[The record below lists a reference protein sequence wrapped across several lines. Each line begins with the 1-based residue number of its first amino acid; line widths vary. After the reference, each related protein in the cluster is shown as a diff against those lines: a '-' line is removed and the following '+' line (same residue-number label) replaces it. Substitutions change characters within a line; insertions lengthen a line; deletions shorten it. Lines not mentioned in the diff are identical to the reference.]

1 MDIEIIASKIADA
14 ATLFNRIVDGGLS
27 LKELTVDELK
37 TKIEKQYHIA
47 LEEVEETEKALVD
60 VDIIETFD
68 GAVDSLYTVEPLLDM
83 LDIYCDGV
91 GITSLDDLDNHFEL
105 PLSEL
110 LSRYRELNLE
120 DLDLETLYKAADLII
135 ENNQQKFTTDVEVFS
150 TWKSA
155 YNRTSVIIDGVEYY
169 FLKDNNNKVKKRDG
183 FVNVNLN
190 VLFED
195 KL

>member
-27 LKELTVDELK
+27 LEELTVDELK

-83 LDIYCDGV
+83 LDIYCNGV

>member
-14 ATLFNRIVDGGLS
+14 ATLFNRIVGGGLS
-27 LKELTVDELK
+27 LEELTVDELK

-91 GITSLDDLDNHFEL
+91 GITSLGDLDNHFEL

>member
-27 LKELTVDELK
+27 LEELTVDELK

-83 LDIYCDGV
+83 LDIYCDGI

>member
-27 LKELTVDELK
+27 LEELTVDELK

>member
-1 MDIEIIASKIADA
+1 MDIEIIASEIADA

-27 LKELTVDELK
+27 LEELTVDELK

>member
-27 LKELTVDELK
+27 LEELTVDELK

-110 LSRYRELNLE
+110 LYRYRELNLE

-169 FLKDNNNKVKKRDG
+169 FLKDNNNKVKKCDG